1 MRMDK
6 HVFVEQTDGVFTNIV
21 HTHCSHDCQTGQ
33 KEKGNIVPE
42 TFPGVLRISPNH
54 ENKPMLNARYAKFG
68 SKGVPEFEYF
78 IKNLLSRVQPKQT
91 RFRMLQGHHPISKL
105 FTASDKAF
113 ALIILDNELHHV
125 CDQKIEMKKVQ
136 DAGRVT

>member
-1 MRMDK
+1 M
-6 HVFVEQTDGVFTNIV
+6 
-21 HTHCSHDCQTGQ
+21 HCSHDCQTGQ

-78 IKNLLSRVQPKQT
+78 IKNLLSRVQLKQT
-91 RFRMLQGHHPISKL
+91 RFRMLQGHHPISQL
-105 FTASDKAF
+105 FTASDEAF
-113 ALIILDNELHHV
+113 ALIILDNELHAW
-125 CDQKIEMKKVQ
+125 DQQIEMRKGPGGRKSDLRIRKKR
-136 DAGRVT
+136 AKEGNSKNS